1 MAEAVDGPRDDGA
14 PREERTPDLLPAP
27 ARRPE
32 TLPERAQDA
41 PSAELGFPTGAQPP
55 STFAPRFRMI
65 TGALVG
71 VAIGALAATTVLLMS
86 GRPAAGPAWS
96 AWQPSKDSTT
106 DGADEIA
113 KHVGGRYRLPT
124 GDQLVLVTGGPLRVA
139 GLDIPVRIALE
150 ERAGASTATGS
161 GSGGSILGGTGSS
174 SSSPSLSEVKGRAVL
189 YQLCGLGPRCAI
201 SKGKPS
207 DERGLLLRRE
217 ALELALY
224 SFQYL
229 GGVTNVVALLP
240 PAPGKKPENALFFRR
255 SDYESALGRPL
266 TATLPSPPPALNT
279 LPASPEAD
287 LIQRLTRDRVFRYSF
302 QQSQDLSA
310 LLVLAKQS
318 G

>member
-1 MAEAVDGPRDDGA
+1 MAEDLDRDA
-14 PREERTPDLLPAP
+14 EERPGEARPGEELVP

-32 TLPERAQDA
+32 TLPEPAPDA
-41 PSAELGFPTGAQPP
+41 PSAELGFPSGAQPP

-71 VAIGALAATTVLLMS
+71 VAIGALAATAVLVMS
-86 GRPAAGPAWS
+86 GRPKAGPAWS
-96 AWQPSKDSTT
+96 AWHPSKDSTT

-139 GLDIPVRIALE
+139 GLDIPVRIALDN
-150 ERAGASTATGS
+150 GSASSTS
-161 GSGGSILGGTGSS
+161 GSSTGGTSTLGGTGSS
-174 SSSPSLSEVKGRAVL
+174 SSNSSLSEVKGRTVM

-201 SKGKPS
+201 NKGKPS
-207 DERGLLLRRE
+207 TERFLLLRRE

-255 SDYESALGRPL
+255 NEYESALGRPL
-266 TATLPSPPPALNT
+266 AATLPSPPPALNS
-279 LPASPEAD
+279 LPASPEAG
-287 LIQRLTRDRVFRYSF
+287 LIARLTKDKVFRYSF
-302 QQSQDLSA
+302 QQGQDLSA
-310 LLVLAKQS
+310 FLVLAKLS